1 MCRCNN
7 GIFRL
12 HGKVNERKELHVEL
26 LKVITKVTQNNTGMY
41 TKGSSQKTFEIPN
54 NNLDVKFEKAHQN
67 HNNEILQTRK
77 RTR

>member
-26 LKVITKVTQNNTGMY
+26 LKEITKVTQNNTGMY
-41 TKGSSQKTFEIPN
+41 TKGSSQKPLKYQTTFGCKI
-54 NNLDVKFEKAHQN
+54 
-67 HNNEILQTRK
+67 
-77 RTR
+77 